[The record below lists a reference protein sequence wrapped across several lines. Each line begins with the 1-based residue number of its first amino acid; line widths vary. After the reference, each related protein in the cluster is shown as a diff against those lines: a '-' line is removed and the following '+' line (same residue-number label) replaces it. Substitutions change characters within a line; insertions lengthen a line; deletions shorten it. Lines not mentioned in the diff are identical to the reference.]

1 MGKYAHEKEIPDQV
15 WGWSQA
21 AVADLVAGLIA
32 SDGCVTHTNHG
43 TAPIVRFSVTSEG
56 MVRQLKQ
63 LLEVRFGVY
72 TSPVAEYSGRL
83 VGTSKIRTI
92 AGKRHIVR
100 HNHTIWSIAV
110 SQRES
115 LDRLLAIPIPGAKG
129 DLFRELMA
137 SANPPVR
144 DERHTFTF
152 VSKQGLGE
160 RRVYDLAVDHPDH
173 LYVLANGMIAS
184 NSKQLV
190 NAAHRQVITHDEPV
204 QARLPTG
211 LPTATSDKD
220 NIGAVLALP
229 AGAYK
234 AGTVLTDEIL
244 QDIEDEQDEILVYSP
259 MTEISDDGGISAKA
273 AGRRTRQGL
282 HLIGDNI
289 GIPAAQAI
297 GERLSEGALG
307 SKHSAGVSTKVSRS
321 GFEYINR
328 LIQSPEHFP
337 EAGPLAEDDGAV
349 TDIEEAS
356 QGGHYISVGE
366 RKYYAPEGI
375 EPTVKVGQQVERGDD
390 LTDGVPHP
398 TQLVQLRGMGEARRV
413 YMRNLREAL
422 ENSGVKTHRRNVES
436 VVAGLLNWA
445 QVNSPDGIGDNIYGD
460 VAPYGKLVANYK
472 PRKNA
477 QELPVKKLNG
487 KYLEEPVL
495 HYTPGTRVTSRV
507 IEDLN
512 KYKIGSVYAH
522 DEEPDFEPYMVR
534 GLLGVYH
541 DPDWRTRQAGFYTSR
556 AFQNALHRG
565 LESDTESTSFV
576 PSLGVGAPLGK
587 NLSTMG
593 KYGEDDE

>member
-1 MGKYAHEKEIPDQV
+1 
-15 WGWSQA
+15 
-21 AVADLVAGLIA
+21 
-32 SDGCVTHTNHG
+32 
-43 TAPIVRFSVTSEG
+43 VR
-56 MVRQLKQ
+56 RQ
-63 LLEVRFGVY
+63 
-72 TSPVAEYSGRL
+72 
-83 VGTSKIRTI
+83 
-92 AGKRHIVR
+92 
-100 HNHTIWSIAV
+100 
-110 SQRES
+110 
-115 LDRLLAIPIPGAKG
+115 PGGGPAKG
-129 DLFRELMA
+129 STL
-137 SANPPVR
+137 S
-144 DERHTFTF
+144 
-152 VSKQGLGE
+152 
-160 RRVYDLAVDHPDH
+160 
-173 LYVLANGMIAS
+173 
-184 NSKQLV
+184 
-190 NAAHRQVITHDEPV
+190 
-204 QARLPTG
+204 
-211 LPTATSDKD
+211 
-220 NIGAVLALP
+220 
-229 AGAYK
+229 
-234 AGTVLTDEIL
+234 
-244 QDIEDEQDEILVYSP
+244 
-259 MTEISDDGGISAKA
+259 
-273 AGRRTRQGL
+273 
-282 HLIGDNI
+282 GDNI

-398 TQLVQLRGMGEARRV
+398 TQLVQPTRHGVRLAGSTCATSERHSKLRGQ
-413 YMRNLREAL
+413 
-422 ENSGVKTHRRNVES
+422 THRRNVES